1 MNKVLITR
9 SLVGPLYMKV
19 SETHTHTSL
28 PCARNAF
35 KNLHT
40 SCMFQCQKIRSS
52 HIIHLDSS
60 CHTSSSVTSSYQ
72 SWNLTE
78 WCPHKFFYR
87 WMIGC
92 RSLLINQ
99 PLKRRNVSI
108 IVHSTNQRLRT
119 STCPI
124 SRGCWY
130 RNCVGPWCSYSYQTW
145 SRISIGTWFSCSY
158 RPWIRILIL
167 GK

>member
-1 MNKVLITR
+1 MVHYAWQLSQRTPIQVFRAQGMT
-9 SLVGPLYMKV
+9 SPLHVFAY
-19 SETHTHTSL
+19 
-28 PCARNAF
+28 
-35 KNLHT
+35 NLY
-40 SCMFQCQKIRSS
+40 FQCQKIRSY

-78 WCPHKFFYR
+78 WCPHTFFYR